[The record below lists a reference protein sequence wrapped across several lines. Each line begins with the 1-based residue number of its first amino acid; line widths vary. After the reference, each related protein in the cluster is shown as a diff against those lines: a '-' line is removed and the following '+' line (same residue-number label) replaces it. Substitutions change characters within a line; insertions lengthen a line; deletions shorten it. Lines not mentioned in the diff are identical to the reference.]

1 MFSQPPS
8 GVTPSGGA
16 IDPNGPGG
24 AVPPGPTAAAP
35 PAPSGAGEGAAPEGS
50 SIQQEL
56 DRLEEMVL
64 DSPRVPFG
72 KRTLVDEE
80 QLLDQLDTIRLSL
93 PAAFREAEAIV
104 RQREQVLYQADRRAQ
119 DILDAARQEAARTV
133 HETAIV
139 QQAQMEAEAIRD
151 RVQQE
156 CEAARNQ
163 TLAEIDQIR
172 EEATAELEEMR
183 RTAIAECEA
192 IQEGADDYAD
202 RVLGNIERQL
212 GEMLRVIR
220 NGRQQLQQQS
230 LRASEA
236 NKKY

>member
-8 GVTPSGGA
+8 GVTPSGSA
-16 IDPNGPGG
+16 TDPSPS
-24 AVPPGPTAAAP
+24 PTAASAAP
-35 PAPSGAGEGAAPEGS
+35 GGSPAPAPEGS

-104 RQREQVLYQADRRAQ
+104 RQREQVLYQADRQAQ
-119 DILDAARQEAARTV
+119 DIVEAARQEAVRTV
-133 HETAIV
+133 NETAIV
-139 QQAQMEAEAIRD
+139 QQAQMEADTIRD

-156 CEAARNQ
+156 CDDARNQ
-163 TLAEIDQIR
+163 TLEEIDRIR
-172 EEATAELEEMR
+172 DESAAELEEMR

>member
-16 IDPNGPGG
+16 IDPNGPVG
-24 AVPPGPTAAAP
+24 AVPPAAAAP
-35 PAPSGAGEGAAPEGS
+35 APSATGEGTAPEGS